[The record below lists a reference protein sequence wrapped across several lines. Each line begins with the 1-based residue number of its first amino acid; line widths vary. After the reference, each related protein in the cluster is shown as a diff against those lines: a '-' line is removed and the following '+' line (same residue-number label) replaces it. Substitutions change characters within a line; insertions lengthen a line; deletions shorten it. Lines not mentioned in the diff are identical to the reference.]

1 MADDDT
7 ESGES
12 GGSAFT
18 DPAFLAQTVAFL
30 GGDPAPV
37 AAAPAVEAKSE
48 PETPTADAE
57 SAEGTPAEAG
67 AAPDVAAA
75 LPTRGGPSPVL
86 REYLRKQAERE
97 REIKAELAAERER
110 NQKLIE
116 ALTAKAVPVE
126 AAPEE
131 PEEDEFAD
139 PVEREIKRLSAELN
153 ALKAQNSQRE
163 QLTAEQHQRQVF
175 QAAMNEIVTEVDS
188 VVAEYPFLADFKQEI
203 YANVELNSREARKP
217 NAKVREL
224 PIAEIARQYAQRML
238 RVAPNLQTKAAP
250 AKPASPVPPVQAKSP
265 APVPRHPPASASIPT
280 MPKNLDTMSFHDLG
294 AAWAS
299 TQ

>member
-12 GGSAFT
+12 GGSSFT
-18 DPAFLAQTVAFL
+18 DPAFLAQAVAFL

-48 PETPTADAE
+48 PEAPAAE
-57 SAEGTPAEAG
+57 AEPAEAAPAD
-67 AAPDVAAA
+67 AALDVVSA

-97 REIKAELAAERER
+97 REMKAELAAERER
-110 NQKLIE
+110 TQELIK
-116 ALTAKAVPVE
+116 ALTAKAAPVE

-163 QLTAEQHQRQVF
+163 QLTAEQHQQQVF

-250 AKPASPVPPVQAKSP
+250 AKLASPVPPVQAKSP
-265 APVPRHPPASASIPT
+265 AAVPRHPPASASIPT